1 MQKHEVIFGLRDF
14 ARPRGEGF
22 LYYKLAPNYREQIL
36 IEYNLYIT
44 KPAELMNIYTKGIK
58 KFIELEQLGNTKKTE
73 LLSCYDTENMQPW
86 AREILDNVLK
96 KC

>member
-1 MQKHEVIFGLRDF
+1 MQRYEVIFGLRDF

-22 LYYKLAPNYREQIL
+22 LYYKLAPNYREKIL

-44 KPAELMNIYTKGIK
+44 EPTELMYIYIKGIG
-58 KFIELEQLGNTKKTE
+58 KFIELEQLGNRKKTE
-73 LLSCYDTENMQPW
+73 LLSSYDTENMQPW
-86 AREILDNVLK
+86 AREILDNVLR

>member
-1 MQKHEVIFGLRDF
+1 MQRHKVIFGLRDF

-22 LYYKLAPNYREQIL
+22 LYYKLAPNYREKIL

-44 KPAELMNIYTKGIK
+44 NPAELMDIYNKGIE
-58 KFIELEQLGNTKKTE
+58 KFIKLEQLDNTKKPE
-73 LLSCYDTENMQPW
+73 LLSSYDTENMQPW
-86 AREILDNVLK
+86 ARETLDNVLR